1 MTVRITKTTTPST
14 TTLRIDGRLED
25 SNVGE
30 LRRACEQ
37 ISGALKLDLSNLQ
50 SADDEGIG
58 ALLEL
63 LNGGA
68 ELTAATPYFELLLEK
83 KRHARTEQHER

>member
-30 LRRACEQ
+30 LHRACEE
-37 ISGALKLDLSNLQ
+37 ISGALTLDLANLQ
-50 SADDEGIG
+50 SADEKGI
-58 ALLEL
+58 AAILEL

-68 ELTAATPYFELLLEK
+68 ELVAATPYFELLLEK
-83 KRHARTEQHER
+83 KRNAWRKL